1 MRVLILDTGLALD
14 LARRLAQEGDEVY
27 YYLNKI
33 RNYPDESEA
42 LYGKGLFEE
51 WGVKRIDMYDSI
63 LSYVDYVVA
72 TDIGYGKH
80 LDYFRKKGTLVYGAP
95 FLGERLET
103 DREFGRETLAGYGV
117 KVPEVTVHNTKE
129 DAVQHIKQ
137 NPSGYAY
144 KSDES
149 RNKKTFVTKSPE
161 AMIKF
166 LSGLSSSAPI
176 RLEKFI
182 EGVEIACG
190 GFFNGQEFL
199 GPKLISFEYNK
210 TFPGDLGP
218 MNSEIGTAMY
228 YDDTG
233 GKAFAETL
241 QKIEPFLRMVGYR
254 GYVEVSC
261 IANES
266 GTHVIEF
273 TCFDEKTEILTQRG
287 WLKYTEV
294 VVGDMALAINPQSRE
309 IEWKKIV
316 GKRVRD
322 YDGEMVRIGNKAL
335 DILVTPDHNL
345 LITKSGKNKI
355 VKAGEMP
362 EWNWSIVRSGSWF
375 GTDKRY
381 IEIPEYI
388 EEHCLGKSKK
398 KIYLV
403 HPARKL
409 DTHVFMQFLGLYLS
423 EGCFGGRR
431 KNGKKYHLTISQ
443 SWGSKR
449 RGEIEE
455 ILKNFGF
462 DFSVQKNGGHYQINS
477 RQLCGFLESLGLDK
491 TASFKTIPL
500 AFKNFSPRLLE
511 ALVHGFALGDGCWHK
526 RNGQLSLYTTSK
538 LLADDFQEVLFKTG
552 RVANIKPCK
561 VKGTVG
567 IGGYTRR
574 SDGYSLSVREKK
586 LDYSVDKRV
595 MGREHYTGKVW
606 DVEVEDYHAMLVRR
620 NGKAFFSG
628 NCRFGYPVYMI
639 QMTLHKR
646 FGEVLS
652 GIAYGTLL
660 DPRYRPKWDILKHRW
675 AIGTCWCVNGYPYTE
690 VMKARGGDWSIVYG
704 IDKAIE
710 EGARVGFFGVVKEDG
725 KYIALPDY
733 GRTVCITGQGQTIS
747 QAMQDMNDSARK
759 IWIPDGFY
767 RYDIGARTIAEG
779 QKLLEWGYVDKDWAK
794 SFR

>member
-14 LARRLAQEGDEVY
+14 LARRLAAEGDEVY

-42 LYGKGLFEE
+42 IYGKGLFEE
-51 WGVKRIDMYDSI
+51 WGVKRIDMYESV
-63 LSYVDYVVA
+63 LSYVDYVIA

-80 LDYFRKKGTLVYGAP
+80 LDHFRAKGTLVYGAP

-129 DAVQHIKQ
+129 DAVQHIKKD
-137 NPSGYAY
+137 PGGYAY

-166 LSGLSSSAPI
+166 LAGLSSSAPI

-182 EGVEIACG
+182 DGVEIAVG

-199 GPKLISFEYNK
+199 GPKLTSFEYNK

-228 YDDTG
+228 YDETG

-241 QKIEPFLRMVGYR
+241 TKIEPFLRMVGYR

-261 IANES
+261 IVNEN

-273 TCFDEKTEILTQRG
+273 T
-287 WLKYTEV
+287 
-294 VVGDMALAINPQSRE
+294 N
-309 IEWKKIV
+309 
-316 GKRVRD
+316 
-322 YDGEMVRIGNKAL
+322 
-335 DILVTPDHNL
+335 
-345 LITKSGKNKI
+345 
-355 VKAGEMP
+355 
-362 EWNWSIVRSGSWF
+362 
-375 GTDKRY
+375 
-381 IEIPEYI
+381 
-388 EEHCLGKSKK
+388 
-398 KIYLV
+398 
-403 HPARKL
+403 
-409 DTHVFMQFLGLYLS
+409 
-423 EGCFGGRR
+423 
-431 KNGKKYHLTISQ
+431 
-443 SWGSKR
+443 
-449 RGEIEE
+449 
-455 ILKNFGF
+455 
-462 DFSVQKNGGHYQINS
+462 
-477 RQLCGFLESLGLDK
+477 
-491 TASFKTIPL
+491 
-500 AFKNFSPRLLE
+500 
-511 ALVHGFALGDGCWHK
+511 
-526 RNGQLSLYTTSK
+526 
-538 LLADDFQEVLFKTG
+538 
-552 RVANIKPCK
+552 
-561 VKGTVG
+561 
-567 IGGYTRR
+567 
-574 SDGYSLSVREKK
+574 
-586 LDYSVDKRV
+586 
-595 MGREHYTGKVW
+595 
-606 DVEVEDYHAMLVRR
+606 
-620 NGKAFFSG
+620 
-628 NCRFGYPVYMI
+628 RFGYPVYMI

-652 GIAYGTLL
+652 SVAYGTLL
-660 DPRYRPKWDILKHRW
+660 DPRFRPKWDILKRRW

-704 IDKAIE
+704 IDKAIK
-710 EGARVGFFGVVKEDG
+710 EGSRVGFFGVVKEDG

-747 QAMQDMNDSARK
+747 QAMQEMNDSARK

>member
-51 WGVKRIDMYDSI
+51 WGVKRIDMYESI
-63 LSYVDYVVA
+63 LSYVDYVIA

-117 KVPEVTVHNTKE
+117 KVPEVTVHDTKE

-182 EGVEIACG
+182 EGVEIAVG

-199 GPKLISFEYNK
+199 GPKLVSFEYNK

-294 VVGDMALAINPQSRE
+294 VVGDMALAINPLNRK

-322 YDGEMVRIGNKAL
+322 YEGEMVKIGNKAL
-335 DILVTPDHNL
+335 DVLVTPDHNL
-345 LITKSGKNKI
+345 LITKSGLGKT
-355 VKAGEMP
+355 VKANTIPQG
-362 EWNWSIVRSGSWF
+362 WSLIRSGTWEGDEFS
-375 GTDKRY
+375 Y

-388 EEHCLGKSKK
+388 HFR
-398 KIYLV
+398 KIGHKHNATVKTVRPLRRV
-403 HPARKL
+403 DAPI
-409 DTHVFMQFLGLYLS
+409 FMKFLGLFLS
-423 EGCFGGRR
+423 EGSLGAPY
-431 KNGKKYHLTISQ
+431 NGMKRQVIISQ
-443 SWGSKR
+443 SPKSLR
-449 RGEIEE
+449 RKEIES
-455 ILKNFGF
+455 ILKIFGF
-462 DFSVQKNGGHYQINS
+462 KYFTDNS
-477 RQLCGFLESLGLDK
+477 SGAFVICSIQLCSFLKSLGLDVK
-491 TASFKTIPL
+491 AWEKRIPGE
-500 AFKNFSPRLLE
+500 FKNLSPALLE
-511 ALVHGFALGDGCWHK
+511 SLIHGYALGDGSWHK
-526 RNGQLSLYTTSK
+526 GDGQLTLYTTSEK
-538 LLADDFQEVLFKTG
+538 LADDLQEAIIKVGK
-552 RVANIKPCK
+552 VSNIA
-561 VKGTVG
+561 
-567 IGGYTRR
+567 TRTKFR
-574 SDGYSLSVREKK
+574 KRPYYSLSIRDERKDYFLDNRVIKK
-586 LDYSVDKRV
+586 
-595 MGREHYTGKVW
+595 EHYTGKVW
-606 DVEVEDYHAMLVRR
+606 DVEVEDLHTLLVRR

-628 NCRFGYPVYMI
+628 NCRFGYPVYII

-704 IDKAIE
+704 IDKAIK
-710 EGARVGFFGVVKEDG
+710 EGARIGFFGVVKEDG

-747 QAMQDMNDSARK
+747 QAMQDMNEGAQK

-779 QKLLEWGYVDKDWAK
+779 QNLLEWGYVDKDWAK